1 MTALRPDVG
10 EHRLAQLVVILAG
23 PEVPALLAA
32 VDVILARPVDVVILA
47 GAEVSACYL
56 QSTAEMQAQAL

>member
-1 MTALRPDVG
+1 
-10 EHRLAQLVVILAG
+10 VILAG